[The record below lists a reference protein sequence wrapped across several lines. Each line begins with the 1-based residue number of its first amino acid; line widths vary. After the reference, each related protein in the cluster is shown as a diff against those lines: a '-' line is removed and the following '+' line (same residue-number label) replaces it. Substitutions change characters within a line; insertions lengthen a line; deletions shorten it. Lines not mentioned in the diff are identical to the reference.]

1 MSEHTELPV
10 AQDWF
15 AIEAADENGVRRVR
29 ETHVHEYGGG
39 SMWLVEGAERALL
52 VETGIGVAPLR
63 AFVETITDKPVIAFA
78 SMGYYDH
85 AGGLHQFDERWI
97 HANDAHRVEQPDRIN
112 TAAQWYLDGAFA
124 ALPHAD
130 FDPASHVMPASQP
143 TRLLH
148 DGDVIDLGDRQ
159 FRVCHLPGVTSG
171 ASALFEDEIGV
182 LFTGETL
189 VWDGDFVYDG
199 EPVERTNDA
208 DREAFRTSMERLLA
222 LPATAVYPGHF
233 GRGDLAAMRH
243 AIQGYLTGVNVS
255 KGENTY
261 AT

>member
-1 MSEHTELPV
+1 MNAHDKLPV

-39 SMWLVEGAERALL
+39 SMWLVEGSERALM

-63 AFVETITDKPVIAFA
+63 TFVDTITDKPVIAFA

-112 TAAQWYLDGAFA
+112 TAAQWYLGGAFA
-124 ALPHAD
+124 ALPHAG
-130 FDPASHVMPASQP
+130 FDPASHVMP
-143 TRLLH
+143 
-148 DGDVIDLGDRQ
+148 
-159 FRVCHLPGVTSG
+159 GVTSG
-171 ASALFEDEIGV
+171 ACALFEDETGA

-199 EPVERTNDA
+199 EPVERTDDA
-208 DREAFRTSMERLLA
+208 DRETFRASMERLLA

-233 GRGDLAAMRH
+233 GRGDLVAMHR
-243 AIQGYLTGVNVS
+243 AIRGYLAGASAS

-261 AT
+261 GT

>member
-1 MSEHTELPV
+1 MNAQDSLPV

-15 AIEAADENGVRRVR
+15 SVEPADEHGVRRVR
-29 ETHVHEYGGG
+29 ETHVHQYGGG
-39 SMWLVEGAERALL
+39 SMWLVEGSERALL
-52 VETGIGVAPLR
+52 VETGLGVAPLR

-78 SMGYYDH
+78 SLGYYDH

-97 HANDAHRVEQPDRIN
+97 HANDAHRIEQPNRIN

-124 ALPHAD
+124 ALPYKG
-130 FDPASHVMPASQP
+130 FDPASYVMPASKP
-143 TRLLH
+143 SRLLN
-148 DGDVIDLGDRQ
+148 DGDEIDLGDRQ

-171 ASALFEDEIGV
+171 ASALFEEATGV

-199 EPVERTNDA
+199 EPPERTDDA
-208 DREAFRTSMERLLA
+208 DREAFRSSMERLLA
-222 LPATAVYPGHF
+222 LPAKAVYPGHF
-233 GRGDLAAMRH
+233 GRGDLAGMHH
-243 AIQGYLTGVNVS
+243 AIRGYLTGANAS

>member
-1 MSEHTELPV
+1 MNAHDKLPV

-39 SMWLVEGAERALL
+39 SMWLVEGSERALM

-63 AFVETITDKPVIAFA
+63 TFVDTITDKPVIAFA

-112 TAAQWYLDGAFA
+112 TAAQWYLGGAFA
-124 ALPHAD
+124 ALPHAG
-130 FDPASHVMPASQP
+130 FDPASHVMPASKP

-148 DGDVIDLGDRQ
+148 DGDIVDLGDRR
-159 FRVCHLPGVTSG
+159 FRVCHMPGVTSG
-171 ASALFEDEIGV
+171 ACALFEDETGA

-189 VWDGDFVYDG
+189 IWDGNLVY
-199 EPVERTNDA
+199 A
-208 DREAFRTSMERLLA
+208 DRETFRASMERLLA

-233 GRGDLAAMRH
+233 GRGDLVAMHR
-243 AIQGYLTGVNVS
+243 AIRGYLAGASAS

-261 AT
+261 GT

>member
-1 MSEHTELPV
+1 MNAPEPLPV
-10 AQDWF
+10 AEDWF

-39 SMWLVEGAERALL
+39 SMWLVEGTERALL
-52 VETGIGVAPLR
+52 VETGLGVAPLR

-78 SMGYYDH
+78 SLGYYDH

-97 HANDAHRVEQPDRIN
+97 HGADAHRIERPNRIN

-124 ALPHAD
+124 ALPHAG
-130 FDPASHVMPASQP
+130 FDPASYVMPASKP
-143 TRLLH
+143 TRLLN
-148 DGDVIDLGDRQ
+148 DGDVIDLGNRR

-171 ASALFEDEIGV
+171 ASALFEEETGV

-199 EPVERTNDA
+199 EPPERSDDA
-208 DREAFRTSMERLLA
+208 DRQAFRTSMRRLLD
-222 LPATAVYPGHF
+222 LPAT
-233 GRGDLAAMRH
+233 
-243 AIQGYLTGVNVS
+243 
-255 KGENTY
+255 
-261 AT
+261 